1 MTLHFDPATLVWDCF
16 KGLETP
22 DPAWLGDIDYWE
34 GFNAAFFAANGLAYD
49 PCQDSNVA
57 QWVCAKDRASF
68 TDMIAA
74 LAPRLTPKALADV
87 DMVILAHWLPDLHLG
102 SSVTNFAIHHLGLA
116 AGLGFAISDR
126 GLSAPLFAFD
136 FAARKIASGRCRN
149 VLLLVMDQ
157 KNMLYHDAQIAALAP
172 DNIAAALVLGAQADG
187 AGMAYRGYARKTGLS
202 AADLPA
208 ALQTLR
214 QDWGLGE
221 DCLLIGPDSCAAI
234 LPDLQVVTASHL
246 CAGPFVALSQ
256 AGAGRD
262 AILFTWQFG
271 TLTAL
276 GFAAQPEQPDAS

>member
-1 MTLHFDPATLVWDCF
+1 
-16 KGLETP
+16 
-22 DPAWLGDIDYWE
+22 
-34 GFNAAFFAANGLAYD
+34 
-49 PCQDSNVA
+49 
-57 QWVCAKDRASF
+57 
-68 TDMIAA
+68 
-74 LAPRLTPKALADV
+74 
-87 DMVILAHWLPDLHLG
+87 
-102 SSVTNFAIHHLGLA
+102 
-116 AGLGFAISDR
+116 
-126 GLSAPLFAFD
+126 
-136 FAARKIASGRCRN
+136 
-149 VLLLVMDQ
+149 
-157 KNMLYHDAQIAALAP
+157 
-172 DNIAAALVLGAQADG
+172 LVLGAQADG

-276 GFAAQPEQPDAS
+276 GFAAQPEQPHAS